1 MITLETI
8 LQGIFVFIILASPF
22 ILGFCM
28 AEWQLRYIF
37 GPRSKS
43 KPHTPLQWGKTEIS
57 ASNHHKDESN

>member
-1 MITLETI
+1 MESLETI
-8 LQGIFVFIILASPF
+8 MEGIFGVFLVISPVFLGII
-22 ILGFCM
+22 M